1 MYGIGRCWNG
11 LAYGMLL
18 LCEKVSGIPTV
29 CDGTFQSEL
38 LAEFEA
44 VGLGTTSITTDLWFV
59 GATLRGN
66 DFGIFVDLTALE
78 VKRLASS

>member
-1 MYGIGRCWNG
+1 
-11 LAYGMLL
+11 MLL
-18 LCEKVSGIPTV
+18 LCEKVNGIPTV

-38 LAEFEA
+38 LAEFEVVA
-44 VGLGTTSITTDLWFV
+44 LGGLGTTSMTTDLWFD
-59 GATLRGN
+59 ATLRGK